1 MFLLRSTPRGDLQ
14 HSLGAGVRLC
24 HAEYF
29 EPGAR
34 RFEREKEWSEL
45 WGDSGSP
52 GGVVSIV
59 LLGWEMLYLF
69 NILPIRLT
77 PR

>member
-1 MFLLRSTPRGDLQ
+1 
-14 HSLGAGVRLC
+14 VV
-24 HAEYF
+24 
-29 EPGAR
+29 
-34 RFEREKEWSEL
+34 
-45 WGDSGSP
+45 
-52 GGVVSIV
+52 VVSIV